1 MIGGMIGNNA
11 CGANSVVYKS
21 TREHLLSV
29 KALLSDG
36 SETEFKSLTSDEFL
50 EKCDGNTLEA
60 SLYRSIREQLTDPKN
75 QSEIRKAFPKQSID
89 RRNTG
94 YALDLLLGSTLFSGE
109 RGQGAGHSQGTS
121 HGQDDGDFN
130 FCKLV
135 AGSEGTLAFITEA
148 KLTLCP
154 RSEEH
159 TSELQSL
166 MRTSYAVFC
175 LKK

>member
-75 QSEIRKAFPKQSID
+75 QSEIRKAFHK
-89 RRNTG
+89 
-94 YALDLLLGSTLFSGE
+94 
-109 RGQGAGHSQGTS
+109 
-121 HGQDDGDFN
+121 
-130 FCKLV
+130 
-135 AGSEGTLAFITEA
+135 
-148 KLTLCP
+148 
-154 RSEEH
+154 RSEE
-159 TSELQSL
+159 SRVGKEWF
-166 MRTSYAVFC
+166 RTFRSQWSPNQ
-175 LKK
+175 

>member
-1 MIGGMIGNNA
+1 MEFIRVLFRSMIGNNA

-75 QSEIRKAFPKQSID
+75 QSEIRKAFPD
-89 RRNTG
+89 RK
-94 YALDLLLGSTLFSGE
+94 STRL
-109 RGQGAGHSQGTS
+109 TS
-121 HGQDDGDFN
+121 SH
-130 FCKLV
+130 
-135 AGSEGTLAFITEA
+135 
-148 KLTLCP
+148 
-154 RSEEH
+154 
-159 TSELQSL
+159 
-166 MRTSYAVFC
+166 
-175 LKK
+175 